1 MLQLTNRFRGFVKPI
16 YQASWKLMVLMMVLA
31 SAGCASTKLQTSETI
46 ITDSTTL
53 RTAQRLVA
61 VSVPGDSAKIT
72 TRLVYDEA
80 THQFR
85 PVTIYSHSGRTQMA
99 FTLDAFGLIT
109 AAAITGPYTAKVTVT
124 DTTRT
129 HTRLASTT
137 RVVAVKAPKS
147 RFEKFC
153 IGFTCLV
160 IVAILGWA
168 YTRFF
173 TPIRFF

>member
-1 MLQLTNRFRGFVKPI
+1 MLVMLMAVV
-16 YQASWKLMVLMMVLA
+16 AS
-31 SAGCASTKLQTSETI
+31 SGCATTRLQASETI
-46 ITDSTTL
+46 IKDSTTL

-61 VSVPGDSAKIT
+61 VSVPGDSASLR

-85 PVTIYSHSGRTQMA
+85 PVTIYSATGRTRMA
-99 FTLDAFGLIT
+99 FSLDAFGFIT

-129 HTRLASTT
+129 HTRLASTKQ
-137 RVVAVKAPKS
+137 VVAVKAPKS

-153 IGFTCLV
+153 IWFTCLV